1 MTGTGGW
8 LSTRTTN
15 GSATAGFAANRPRAA
30 ANTKRARAAP
40 GALGDVPTQRQ
51 CHGSHFTP
59 CLFPAGKDCS
69 NPNRAAL
76 ATSQR
81 AGAVAAMHASASG
94 QLGEGR
100 TAKSIA

>member
-1 MTGTGGW
+1 MP
-8 LSTRTTN
+8 
-15 GSATAGFAANRPRAA
+15 GSAGNRARAA

-40 GALGDVPTQRQ
+40 GADGDVPTQRQ
-51 CHGSHFTP
+51 CQGSHLTF
-59 CLFPAGKDCS
+59 CLLPAGKDSS
-69 NPNRAAL
+69 NPNRGAL
-76 ATSQR
+76 ARSQR